1 MRSTEIIK
9 SAALSLHHAI
19 LGDSFDLDDKF
30 CHAHDLE
37 TPSKK
42 TKIYDKFMIFFSTL
56 FSIKMSLML
65 ADPVFDE
72 THLQSPDFVEDDTD
86 AERKNENINFSKL
99 LYLFAN

>member
-1 MRSTEIIK
+1 
-9 SAALSLHHAI
+9 
-19 LGDSFDLDDKF
+19 
-30 CHAHDLE
+30 
-37 TPSKK
+37 
-42 TKIYDKFMIFFSTL
+42 
-56 FSIKMSLML
+56 MSLML